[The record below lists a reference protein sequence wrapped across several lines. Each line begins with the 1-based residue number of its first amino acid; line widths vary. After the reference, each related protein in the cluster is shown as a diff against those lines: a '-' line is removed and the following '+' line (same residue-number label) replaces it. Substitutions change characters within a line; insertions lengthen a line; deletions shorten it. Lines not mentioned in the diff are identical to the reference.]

1 MTTPLHVPAVPFA
14 LVPSA
19 GSAWV
24 VDDVPGT
31 VRVTA
36 PPRTD
41 VFLDPRDGISSDSE
55 GVLNAPTLLGTP
67 PAGDFQLTARVTV
80 DFAATFDAGV
90 LLLHVD
96 DRHWGKLCFEYSP
109 DGVPLI
115 VSVVTRGVSDD
126 ANGFAVD
133 GNQVWLR
140 VSRIGAAYAYHAS
153 LDGTRWSL
161 VRHFALDD
169 PQGAVTVG
177 FEGQSPTGEG
187 CAVTFD
193 RISFTP
199 TRLGDLRDGS

>member
-1 MTTPLHVPAVPFA
+1 MTTPVHVPAVPFA

-19 GSAWV
+19 GSTWV
-24 VDDVPGT
+24 VDDDT

-41 VFLDPRDGISSDSE
+41 VFITPAGGMSDDSE
-55 GVLNAPTLLGTP
+55 AVLNAPTLLGTP
-67 PAGDFQLTARVTV
+67 PEGDFQLSARVTV
-80 DFAATFDAGV
+80 DFVATFDAGV

-96 DRHWGKLCFEYSP
+96 DRHWAKLCFEYSP
-109 DGVPLI
+109 DGVPLV
-115 VSVVTRGVSDD
+115 VSVVNRGVSDD

-153 LDGTRWSL
+153 VDGQRWDL
-161 VRHFALDD
+161 VRHFTLEGA
-169 PQGAVTVG
+169 PQVG
-177 FEGQSPTGEG
+177 LEGQSPTGEG
-187 CAVTFD
+187 CTVVFD

-199 TRLGDLRDGS
+199 TRLAELRDGS

>member
-14 LVPSA
+14 LVPSE

-24 VDDVPGT
+24 VDEAAGT

-41 VFLDPRDGISSDSE
+41 VFIDPRDGMSYDSP
-55 GVLNAPTLLGTP
+55 GVLNAPTLMGAP
-67 PAGDFQLTARVTV
+67 PIGDFQLAARVTV
-80 DFAATFDAGV
+80 GFASTFDAGV
-90 LLLHVD
+90 LLLRVD

-133 GNQVWLR
+133 GDQVWLR

-153 LDGTRWSL
+153 LDGTRWEL
-161 VRHFALDD
+161 VRHFTLED
-169 PQGAVTVG
+169 PAGEVTVG
-177 FEGQSPTGEG
+177 FEGQSPTGDG
-187 CAVTFD
+187 CTVTFD
-193 RISFTP
+193 RIYFTT